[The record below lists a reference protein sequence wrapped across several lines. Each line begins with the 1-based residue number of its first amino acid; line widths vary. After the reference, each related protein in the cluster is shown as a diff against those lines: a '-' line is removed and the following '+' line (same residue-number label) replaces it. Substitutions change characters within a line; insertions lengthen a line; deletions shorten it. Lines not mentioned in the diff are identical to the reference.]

1 MVITEIQAKSILRT
15 HKKIE
20 SWFLSRYG
28 MNLYRG
34 CTHNCMYCDGRAEKY
49 QVDGEFG
56 CDVAV
61 KINAIDV
68 LRQELDFTRRRKPL
82 KPGYVMIGGGVGD
95 SYQPVDQQYQ
105 LSRKTLEL
113 MSEKKLPVHIL
124 TKSTLVKRD
133 IDILTQINSSSKA
146 IVSMSFSSVDDHIS
160 SIFEPGVPPPSERL
174 KMLDSFKQQGI
185 PCGMFLM
192 PVIPFITDTYEQ
204 MEQSIKAAYDFKL
217 DFIIFSGMTLKE
229 GKQKTYFYNTLEK
242 TYPELLPNYHTIY
255 PKDHQWGN
263 ASDTYYASINE
274 TFRLLA
280 KKYQIPKRIP
290 PHLYVDIVD
299 ENDRVI
305 VMLEHLDY
313 LLKTEGKP
321 SPYGYTA
328 YSISQLKEPLSSMK
342 HNLRQIK
349 GVGPT
354 TEKIIKEI
362 LETGRS
368 SYYEELLYG

>member
-1 MVITEIQAKSILRT
+1 
-15 HKKIE
+15 
-20 SWFLSRYG
+20 

-290 PHLYVDIVD
+290 PHLYTNIVD
-299 ENDRVI
+299 ENDRVVI
-305 VMLEHLDY
+305 ILEHLDY
-313 LLKTEGKP
+313 LLKNKGKP
-321 SPYGYTA
+321 SPYGYAA

-368 SYYEELLYG
+368 SYYEGLLYG